1 MSTTIADMLDDL
13 DLFHEFD
20 YPELEIIARYL
31 LLQEVNKGDIIFREG
46 DPGSYMFILLS
57 GRIAVFK
64 GGEMGQ
70 HLLSYEGRG
79 RIVGEMALLDRERR
93 SATCAA
99 DTDCQFLTLSSESL
113 TQLAEHKPA
122 LAYHFMF
129 CLARMLSQR
138 LRRTSGLMAEFLGS

>member
-1 MSTTIADMLDDL
+1 MQIADMLDEL
-13 DLFHEFD
+13 DLFQEFD
-20 YPELEIIARYL
+20 FDELEIIARHL
-31 LLQEVNKGDIIFREG
+31 MLRQVAKGELIFREG
-46 DPGSYMFILLS
+46 DPGNYMFILLS
-57 GRIAVFK
+57 GRIAIFK
-64 GGEMGQ
+64 GGENGQ

-99 DTDCQFLTLSSESL
+99 DNDCEFLIFTSESL
-113 TQLAEHKPA
+113 TQLAEQAPA

-138 LRRTSGLMAEFLGS
+138 LRRTSGLMAEFLGA